1 MGYASHWT
9 GEVRIEPPLSWA
21 EIRSVRSPGLQD
33 VKLRLNEHTENT
45 LTGQIRIIHAVA
57 VEPAT
62 RDAFNGYSIHEELQ
76 ALVDVH
82 RSHEF
87 TGAIEARPEDPGGT
101 PWRYII
107 RDRRVVRQVPQT
119 AWQDEDG
126 AE

>member
-9 GEVRIEPPLSWA
+9 GEVRIEPALSWA
-21 EIRSVRSPGLQD
+21 EIRATQSAGLQD

-45 LTGQIRIIHAVA
+45 LTGQTRIIHAVA

-62 RDAFNGYSIHEELQ
+62 RDAFNGYYIKAELQ
-76 ALVDVH
+76 ALVDYH
-82 RSHEF
+82 GSHEF
-87 TGAIEARPEDPGGT
+87 TGEIEARPEDPAGT
-101 PWRYII
+101 PWRYIV

-119 AWQDEDG
+119 VWQDEDG